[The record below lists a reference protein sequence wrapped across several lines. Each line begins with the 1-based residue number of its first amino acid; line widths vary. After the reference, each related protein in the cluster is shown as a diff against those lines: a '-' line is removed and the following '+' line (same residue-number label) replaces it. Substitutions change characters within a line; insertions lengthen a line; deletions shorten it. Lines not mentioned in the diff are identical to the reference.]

1 MPRGPNPGPESRGR
15 RSVAL
20 QRRRVRRAPVLVAIL
35 PVRRRGCDDDDAR
48 ADSRGGGRRGG
59 RWMRARGTHAPDG
72 RVQRGRRRAPT
83 RGAREPAPRDLSTVA
98 PRRGLSIVDVSLAR
112 GAHRAQRRGELGLA
126 REIAQELVQIAQVIV
141 HGHRRAANLEV
152 APRRGC

>member
-20 QRRRVRRAPVLVAIL
+20 QRRRVRRAPVLVPIL
-35 PVRRRGCDDDDAR
+35 PVRRRGCDDD
-48 ADSRGGGRRGG
+48 DSRGGGRRGG

-72 RVQRGRRRAPT
+72 RVQRGRRRAPP
-83 RGAREPAPRDLSTVA
+83 RGARGTARDLPIVA
-98 PRRGLSIVDVSLAR
+98 PRRGLVHVDVSLAR

-126 REIAQELVQIAQVIV
+126 REIAQEVVQIAQVIV